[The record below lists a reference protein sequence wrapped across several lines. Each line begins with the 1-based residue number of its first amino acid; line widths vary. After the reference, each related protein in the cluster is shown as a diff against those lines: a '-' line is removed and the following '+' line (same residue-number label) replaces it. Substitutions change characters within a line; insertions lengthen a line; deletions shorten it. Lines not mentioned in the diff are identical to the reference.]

1 MNLKGASPP
10 MFTTIMV
17 ILFLFLALILGL
29 LKFCGFLFFTE
40 FGRRIQLVIRWAL
53 IISAFV
59 EFGLVPGIL
68 AFFLCSKYTV
78 ACLFGFIYGFRKG

>member
-1 MNLKGASPP
+1 

-40 FGRRIQLVIRWAL
+40 FGRRIQLVLRWAL

-59 EFGLVPGIL
+59 EFGPVPGIL
-68 AFFLCSKYTV
+68 AFFLCSKYAV
-78 ACLFGFIYGFRKG
+78 ACMIGFIYGFKRG